1 MQTVI
6 RVNPKHSHSRHL
18 KLIMLKTKLLSGLI
32 TVTAATISIVGFAAE
47 AIALTLYLTPGETT
61 PIRWSYRPN
70 FFPNWEHE
78 DTLIQWNILDLY
90 GGSVQF
96 AQDSLIEESSNGTQ
110 YAITND
116 AISNRGIRENARINY
131 RPLSAQN
138 TLGGETTA
146 GFANWLN
153 EEQIRIYTGL
163 QTLDIDRL
171 FEQVTFFNE
180 NYYGDYSITSI
191 QDMNNLY
198 LGSVTTR
205 VFVGGISSSYMADL
219 HLDLSNY
226 NPPSA
231 NDSRSVPEPGSAIA
245 LLTLAIAG
253 LTSVKKN
260 RQSV

>member
-1 MQTVI
+1 
-6 RVNPKHSHSRHL
+6 
-18 KLIMLKTKLLSGLI
+18 MLKTKLLSGFI

-61 PIRWSYRPN
+61 TIRWSYRPN
-70 FFPNWEHE
+70 FFPNWEHQ
-78 DTLIQWNILDLY
+78 DTLIQWNILDSY
-90 GGSVQF
+90 GGLVQF

-116 AISNRGIRENARINY
+116 AISNRGIRENATINY

-171 FEQVTFFNE
+171 FEQVTFFNS
-180 NYYGDYSITSI
+180 SITSI
-191 QDMNNLY
+191 QDMNNMY
-198 LGSVTTR
+198 LASVTTR

-260 RQSV
+260 SQSV